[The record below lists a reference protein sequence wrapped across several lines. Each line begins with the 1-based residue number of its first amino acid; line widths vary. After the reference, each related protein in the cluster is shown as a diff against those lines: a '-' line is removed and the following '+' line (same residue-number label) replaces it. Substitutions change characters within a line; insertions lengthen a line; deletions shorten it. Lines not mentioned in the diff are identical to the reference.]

1 MIKLVS
7 YRVNYLFNYLVNISR
22 ILIKY
27 VRCHVTSNKVSK
39 IIKSL
44 GSEYVSRPIKNLSL
58 SLKKILISRERNK
71 IFDRIRFNSTN
82 TLILKRHY
90 EY

>member
-27 VRCHVTSNKVSK
+27 VRRHITSPNKVSK

-44 GSEYVSRPIKNLSL
+44 ESEYVSRPIKNLSVNE
-58 SLKKILISRERNK
+58 IY
-71 IFDRIRFNSTN
+71 RF
-82 TLILKRHY
+82 L
-90 EY
+90 